1 MAFPMRS
8 TKHAVKKQML
18 LRPARAILL
27 LSVFLFF
34 SSPFAAAGDVKT
46 AWDKNADFSK
56 YRTYAWAPV
65 AATSRPLLAI
75 EVRADVDAELAKKG
89 LTLNTDHPDLI
100 VHAYGSVDS
109 ESSIPAADPTY
120 AATGSRP
127 TDAVTMWTNPGVGA
141 VSSVSKGTLVID
153 ITDASRHQSVWR
165 AIAKGSLKEKPSELQ
180 KQVQKSVTKMF
191 QDFPTSN
198 PAQ

>member
-1 MAFPMRS
+1 MNCRRKSQCFSKKFNSVLLVAFLACAS
-8 TKHAVKKQML
+8 
-18 LRPARAILL
+18 PALH
-27 LSVFLFF
+27 
-34 SSPFAAAGDVKT
+34 AGDVKT
-46 AWDKNADFSK
+46 AWDKNTDFSK

-109 ESSIPAADPTY
+109 ESSIPVSDPTY

-127 TDAVTMWTNPGVGA
+127 IDAVTMWTNPSVGA

-153 ITDASRHQSVWR
+153 ISDASRRQSVWR
-165 AIAKGSLKEKPSELQ
+165 AIAKGSLKEKSSELQ
-180 KQVQKSVTKMF
+180 KQVQKSVTRMF
-191 QDFPTSN
+191 QDFPPSG